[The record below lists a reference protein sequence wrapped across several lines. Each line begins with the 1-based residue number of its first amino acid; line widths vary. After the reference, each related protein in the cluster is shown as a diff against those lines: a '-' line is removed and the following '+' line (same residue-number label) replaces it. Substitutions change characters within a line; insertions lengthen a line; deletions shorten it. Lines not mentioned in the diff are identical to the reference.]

1 MGGALGGPI
10 SKTILFYLKMVLL
23 SAPLKTKPSQ
33 LQLST
38 KQNFYIKLATK
49 KGLNNVKF
57 EPSKPSNGMP
67 RTQKMKKT
75 RFTKRVFFRFLAFK
89 SHCALFLGGPEA
101 MLEPSKWKNHIL
113 QNVFFSFFGL

>member
-10 SKTILFYLKMVLL
+10 SKTILLYLGGPISKTILLYLEMVLL

-57 EPSKPSNGMP
+57 EPSKPSKGMP
-67 RTQKMKKT
+67 RTQNEKNAFYNNSIFNLIAA
-75 RFTKRVFFRFLAFK
+75 RLHGLHLHFLPCL
-89 SHCALFLGGPEA
+89 CA
-101 MLEPSKWKNHIL
+101 
-113 QNVFFSFFGL
+113 

>member
-10 SKTILFYLKMVLL
+10 SKTISFYLKMVLL

-49 KGLNNVKF
+49 KGLNNVKL

-67 RTQKMKKT
+67 RTQKMKKP
-75 RFTKRVFFRFLAFK
+75 RFTKRVFFIFWPLRAIVYCFW
-89 SHCALFLGGPEA
+89 G
-101 MLEPSKWKNHIL
+101 
-113 QNVFFSFFGL
+113 V

>member
-33 LQLST
+33 LQLS
-38 KQNFYIKLATK
+38 LATK

-67 RTQKMKKT
+67 RTQKMKKP
-75 RFTKRVFFRFLAFK
+75 RFTKRVF
-89 SHCALFLGGPEA
+89 
-101 MLEPSKWKNHIL
+101 
-113 QNVFFSFFGL
+113 SFFCL